1 MFLKGNPGFGL
12 ENGEEGV
19 CRDKLVKLRF
29 FLLGQMSIP
38 RLHRPFRVMRLL
50 FRREIER
57 KDISGMLVGKPAR
70 LRLDDSL
77 KDRCTRCHAQ
87 VLYPARRPFAASFAQ
102 TLPQRQNE
110 MNW

>member
-1 MFLKGNPGFGL
+1 
-12 ENGEEGV
+12 
-19 CRDKLVKLRF
+19 
-29 FLLGQMSIP
+29 
-38 RLHRPFRVMRLL
+38 
-50 FRREIER
+50 
-57 KDISGMLVGKPAR
+57 MLVGKPAR